1 MCKEPATAGDVRAA
15 MPHPVVG
22 SAADPIALE
31 PVDDVVVTTLVDNLY
46 DALLTSDDSI
56 TRAPFA
62 AGTAQAPQFE
72 PGRTNVGLMAEHGFS
87 ALVTVRRG
95 DTTTSV
101 LFDTGLSPDAMVTNA
116 GRLGLDLSGV
126 HAVVLSHGHFDHA
139 GGLAGLAGRRG
150 TRSLPMVVH
159 PLVWTRRRLALPG
172 GGADDWPTLSK
183 RALTG
188 EGFDVIERR
197 QPSLLVDGSILITGE
212 VDRTTDFEH
221 GMPPAHQHW
230 TGGAWEPDPLIL
242 DDQALVVN
250 VRGKGLVIVTGC
262 GHAGAVNIVRHA
274 QRLTGVPRL
283 HALLGG
289 LHLGGAFFA
298 PSIGPTVHALTELA
312 PDLLVPG
319 HCTGWRAQHT
329 LAAAL
334 PDSWIQGSSGTRY
347 QLTSSLPA
355 RSCYTAPSA
364 IGARR
369 IRTRKQDQEGV
380 ALAKVREGIDEP
392 IHPSGTSSFDVAYI
406 VLAISTVLDLVSFR
420 RSAGQMVRRARRY
433 HREFL
438 EESWVTSGPARES
451 PSVVWLPAR
460 DLLSASAPG
469 AGRSRPARPVPRWR
483 TRCRPGPCPEAGIAQ

>member
-1 MCKEPATAGDVRAA
+1 MCKESATADDVHAA

-31 PVDDVVVTTLVDNLY
+31 PVDDVVVTTLVDNVY
-46 DALLTSDDSI
+46 DALLTSDDTI
-56 TRAPFA
+56 TRAPLA

-72 PGRTNVGLMAEHGFS
+72 PERTNVGLMAEHGFS

-116 GRLGLDLSGV
+116 DRLGLDLSAV

-159 PLVWTRRRLALPG
+159 PLVWTRRRLALPD

-183 RALTG
+183 HALAG

-230 TGGAWEPDPLIL
+230 TGTTWEPDPLIL

-262 GHAGAVNIVRHA
+262 GHAGAINIVRHA
-274 QRLTGVPRL
+274 QRLTAVPAL
-283 HALLGG
+283 HALIGG
-289 LHLGGAFFA
+289 LHLSGPAFE
-298 PSIGPTVHALTELA
+298 PVIGPTVGALTQMSPGLV
-312 PDLLVPG
+312 VPG
-319 HCTGWRAQHT
+319 HCTGWRAQHA
-329 LAAAL
+329 LAAAM
-334 PDSWIQGSSGTRY
+334 PGAWAAGSSG
-347 QLTSSLPA
+347 
-355 RSCYTAPSA
+355 
-364 IGARR
+364 
-369 IRTRKQDQEGV
+369 
-380 ALAKVREGIDEP
+380 
-392 IHPSGTSSFDVAYI
+392 SSFR
-406 VLAISTVLDLVSFR
+406 LA
-420 RSAGQMVRRARRY
+420 AA
-433 HREFL
+433 
-438 EESWVTSGPARES
+438 
-451 PSVVWLPAR
+451 
-460 DLLSASAPG
+460 
-469 AGRSRPARPVPRWR
+469 
-483 TRCRPGPCPEAGIAQ
+483 